1 MRYDFDAYLD
11 RRNTDSLKCD
21 FCELE
26 YGLKDIIPMW
36 VADMDLP
43 APQPIVEALKKRA
56 EHPAYGYTLAPA
68 SYWESI
74 IRWMKARHGWDVRRE
89 WLSKS
94 PGVVP
99 ALNLCVQ
106 AFSRPGD
113 KVVIQTPVY
122 HPFFS
127 AVENNGRRIIRNPL
141 IVENGRYL
149 MDTKDLEKRI
159 DGRTRMLIL
168 CSPHNPVGRVWTK
181 EEIERLGRICV
192 RKDLLVISDEI
203 HGDLVFN
210 GHKHVPAASVSPE
223 LAERTITCLAPSKT
237 FNVAGLSTS
246 VVIASNPK
254 LLGLFDT
261 QAEKSGLTFGNTFG
275 IVALEAAYTQGAE
288 WLDQLLPY
296 LEANIDLAAAFF
308 ETRVPKI
315 RFLRPE
321 GTYLALL
328 DCRIL
333 GMNQEAL
340 DDFFLRKA
348 GVLFDEGTIFGEE
361 LRGFER
367 MNLAC
372 PRSTLREALERIEK
386 AVNALWCN
394 GHKA

>member
-43 APQPIVEALKKRA
+43 APQPVVEAVKKRA
-56 EHPAYGYTLAPA
+56 EHPAYGYTLTPA

-141 IVENGRYL
+141 MVENGRYL
-149 MDTKDLEKRI
+149 MDTEDLEKKI

-192 RKDLLVISDEI
+192 RKDLIVVSDEI

-237 FNVAGLSTS
+237 FNLAGLSTS

-261 QAEKSGLTFGNTFG
+261 QAEKAGLTFGNTFG

-296 LEANIDLAAAFF
+296 LEANIDLATAFF

-328 DCRIL
+328 DCRVL

-372 PRSTLREALERIEK
+372 PRSTLREALERIER
-386 AVNALWCN
+386 AVNVL
-394 GHKA
+394 

>member
-1 MRYDFDAYLD
+1 MKYDFDAYLD
-11 RRNTDSLKCD
+11 RRNTGSLKCD

-26 YGLKDIIPMW
+26 YGLKGIIPMW

-43 APQPIVEALKKRA
+43 APQPVVEAIKKRA
-56 EHPAYGYTLAPA
+56 EHPAYGYTLNPA

-99 ALNLCVQ
+99 ALNICVQ
-106 AFSRPGD
+106 AFTHPGD

-127 AVENNGRRIIRNPL
+127 AIENNGRRVVRNPL
-141 IVENGRYL
+141 KVENGRYL
-149 MDTKDLEKRI
+149 MDTEDLEKRI
-159 DGRTRMLIL
+159 DARTRMLIL

-192 RKDLLVISDEI
+192 RKDLMVISDEI

-223 LAERTITCLAPSKT
+223 LAERTITCVAPSKT

-246 VVIASNPK
+246 VIIASNPK

-261 QAEKSGLTFGNTFG
+261 QAEKAGLTFGNTFG
-275 IVALEAAYTQGAE
+275 IVALEAAYTHGAE

-296 LEANIDLAAAFF
+296 LEANMDLAAAFF

-315 RFLRPE
+315 RFLKPE

-328 DCRIL
+328 DCRDL
-333 GMNQEAL
+333 GMDQEAL

-348 GVLFDEGTIFGEE
+348 GVLFDEGTIFGKE

-372 PRSTLREALERIEK
+372 PRPVLKQALERIEK
-386 AVNALWCN
+386 AVNAL
-394 GHKA
+394 

>member
-1 MRYDFDAYLD
+1 
-11 RRNTDSLKCD
+11 
-21 FCELE
+21 
-26 YGLKDIIPMW
+26 MW

-43 APQPIVEALKKRA
+43 APQPVVEAVKKRA
-56 EHPAYGYTLAPA
+56 EHPAYGYTLTPA

-74 IRWMKARHGWDVRRE
+74 IRWMKTRHGWDVRRE

-106 AFSRPGD
+106 AFSHPGD

-141 IVENGRYL
+141 MVENGRYL
-149 MDTKDLEKRI
+149 MDTEDLEKRI

-192 RKDLLVISDEI
+192 RKDLMVVSDEI

-237 FNVAGLSTS
+237 FNLAGLSTS

-261 QAEKSGLTFGNTFG
+261 QAEKAGLTFGNTFG

-296 LEANIDLAAAFF
+296 LEANIDLATAFF

-328 DCRIL
+328 DCRVL

-372 PRSTLREALERIEK
+372 PRSTLREALERIER
-386 AVNALWCN
+386 AVNAL
-394 GHKA
+394 